1 LGLISKKNGFRIS
14 GDILLNEKI
23 LVPGIEKSIQ
33 PVFQDPGLY
42 FNRTWT
48 MQKCLEE
55 PFLLKGVNKD
65 IAHKTIAS
73 TLKLFSLD
81 DSNLQKSS
89 TNFSGGELQRL
100 SILRAFFYDPEILLM
115 DEPVS
120 GLDRLVLLDTIDFM
134 KKILKEKKITIF
146 IVSHDLE
153 FVEAISNY
161 VYVIHKGKIVESG
174 ETNIVMKSPK
184 HDYTKE
190 LLVSRDLTGI
200 KKELVVKSRKN

>member
-1 LGLISKKNGFRIS
+1 MGLISKKNGFTIS
-14 GDILLNEKI
+14 GNLFLNEKPF
-23 LVPGIEKSIQ
+23 VPGTEKSIQ

-48 MQKCLEE
+48 MQQCLEE
-55 PFLLKGVNKD
+55 PFILKGLSKE
-65 IAHKTIAS
+65 IAHKTISS
-73 TLKLFSLD
+73 TLKLFSLE

-134 KKILKEKKITIF
+134 KKILKEKKSTIF

-153 FVEAISNY
+153 FVQAISNY

-174 ETNIVMKSPK
+174 ETESVMKSPK
-184 HDYTKE
+184 HDYTKQ
-190 LLVSRDLTGI
+190 LLASRDLSGL
-200 KKELVVKSRKN
+200 KKEFV

>member
-1 LGLISKKNGFRIS
+1 MISKKNGFTIS
-14 GDILLNEKI
+14 GNLFLNEKPF
-23 LVPGIEKSIQ
+23 VPGTEKSIQ

-48 MQKCLEE
+48 MRQCLEE
-55 PFLLKGVNKD
+55 PFILKGLSKE
-65 IAHKTIAS
+65 IAHKTISS
-73 TLKLFSLD
+73 TLKLFSLE

-134 KKILKEKKITIF
+134 KKILKEKKSTIF

-153 FVEAISNY
+153 FVQAISNY

-174 ETNIVMKSPK
+174 ETESVMKSPK
-184 HDYTKE
+184 HDYTKQ
-190 LLVSRDLTGI
+190 LLASRDLSGL
-200 KKELVVKSRKN
+200 KKEFV

>member
-1 LGLISKKNGFRIS
+1 MATQKNGYTIS
-14 GDILLNEKI
+14 GHLLLNGKP
-23 LVPGIEKSIQ
+23 LVPGTEKSIQ

-42 FNRTWT
+42 FNRNWT
-48 MQKCLEE
+48 MQQCLEE
-55 PFLLKGVNKD
+55 PFYFKGLSKE
-65 IAHKTIAS
+65 IAQKTISS
-73 TLKLFSLD
+73 TLKIFSLD

-89 TNFSGGELQRL
+89 THFSGGELQRL

-134 KKILKEKKITIF
+134 KKILKEKKLTIF

-161 VYVIHKGKIVESG
+161 IYVIHKGEIVESG
-174 ETNIVMKSPK
+174 ETESVMNSSK
-184 HDYTKE
+184 HEYTKQ
-190 LLVSRDLTGI
+190 LIASRDLRGL
-200 KKELVVKSRKN
+200 KEGLV

>member
-1 LGLISKKNGFRIS
+1 LGLISKKNGFTIS
-14 GDILLNEKI
+14 GNLFLNEKPF
-23 LVPGIEKSIQ
+23 VPGTEKSIQ

-48 MQKCLEE
+48 MRQCLEE
-55 PFLLKGVNKD
+55 PFILKGLSKE
-65 IAHKTIAS
+65 IAHKTISS
-73 TLKLFSLD
+73 TLKLFSLE

-134 KKILKEKKITIF
+134 KKILKEKKSTIF

-153 FVEAISNY
+153 FVQAISNY

-174 ETNIVMKSPK
+174 ETESVMKSPK
-184 HDYTKE
+184 HDYTKQ
-190 LLVSRDLTGI
+190 LLASRDLSGL
-200 KKELVVKSRKN
+200 KKEFV

>member
-1 LGLISKKNGFRIS
+1 MGLISKKNGFTIS
-14 GDILLNEKI
+14 GNLFLNEKPF
-23 LVPGIEKSIQ
+23 VPGTEKSIQ

-48 MQKCLEE
+48 MRQCLEE
-55 PFLLKGVNKD
+55 PFILKGLSKE
-65 IAHKTIAS
+65 IAHKTISS
-73 TLKLFSLD
+73 TLKLFSLE

-134 KKILKEKKITIF
+134 KKILKEKKSTIF

-153 FVEAISNY
+153 FVQAISNY

-174 ETNIVMKSPK
+174 ETESVMKSPK
-184 HDYTKE
+184 HDYTKQ
-190 LLVSRDLTGI
+190 LLASRDLSGL
-200 KKELVVKSRKN
+200 KKEFV

>member
-1 LGLISKKNGFRIS
+1 
-14 GDILLNEKI
+14 
-23 LVPGIEKSIQ
+23 
-33 PVFQDPGLY
+33 
-42 FNRTWT
+42 
-48 MQKCLEE
+48 MQQCLEE
-55 PFLLKGVNKD
+55 PFLIKGLTKE
-65 IAHKTIAS
+65 IAQKTISS
-73 TLKLFSLD
+73 TLKIFSLD

-153 FVEAISNY
+153 FVEEISNY
-161 VYVIHKGKIVESG
+161 VYVIHKGEIVESG
-174 ETNIVMKSPK
+174 ETESVMNSSK
-184 HDYTKE
+184 HEYTKQ
-190 LLVSRDLTGI
+190 LIASRDLSGL
-200 KKELVVKSRKN
+200 KEGLV